1 MAELFTDDWYAMALD
16 AAGSLPEVP
25 GVSFVF
31 DAEITETAQG
41 KVRAHGRVVDG
52 KLTSF
57 VPGKFVAESDGEAV
71 QVTFAAKAKRLQP
84 VLDGDVSP
92 LLAYM
97 RGELKVDGEYE
108 LVVDHLANQADRS
121 ALESFRAAVQAGT
134 D

>member
-1 MAELFTDDWYAMALD
+1 MAARFSDEWFAAALE
-16 AAGSLPEVP
+16 AASDLPEIA

-31 DAEITETAQG
+31 DAEITEAPG

-52 KLTSF
+52 RLTSL
-57 VPGKFVAESDGEAV
+57 VPGKFVAEHDDEAV
-71 QVTFAAKAKRLQP
+71 QVTFAGKGKRLAP

-97 RGELKVDGEYE
+97 RGELKVDGEYQ
-108 LVVDHLANQADRS
+108 LVVDHLANQADRD
-121 ALESFRAAVQAGT
+121 AFESFRAAVANIT

>member
-1 MAELFTDDWYAMALD
+1 MAERFSDEWFAAALEV
-16 AAGSLPEVP
+16 AAELPEVP

-31 DAEITETAQG
+31 DAEITEAPG

-52 KLTSF
+52 KLTSL
-57 VPGKFVAESDGEAV
+57 VPGKFVAETDDEEV
-71 QVTFAAKAKRLQP
+71 QVTFAAKGKRLEP
-84 VLDGDVSP
+84 VLAGEVSP

-108 LVVDHLANQADRS
+108 LVVDHLANRGDRD
-121 ALESFRAAVQAGT
+121 ALESFRASVAALT

>member
-1 MAELFTDDWYAMALD
+1 MAERFSEEWFAAALD
-16 AAGSLPEVP
+16 AASGLPEVP

-31 DAEITETAQG
+31 DAEITEAPG

-52 KLTSF
+52 KLTSL
-57 VPGKFVAESDGEAV
+57 VPGKFVAESEGEAV
-71 QVTFAAKAKRLQP
+71 QVTFAAKGKRLEP
-84 VLDGDVSP
+84 VLAGEVSP

-108 LVVDHLANQADRS
+108 LVVDHLANQGDRA
-121 ALESFRAAVQAGT
+121 ALESFRAAVADIT

>member
-1 MAELFTDDWYAMALD
+1 MAERFSDEWFAAALD
-16 AAGSLPEVP
+16 AAGDLPEVA

-31 DAEITETAQG
+31 DAEITEAPG

-52 KLTSF
+52 KLTSL
-57 VPGKFVAESDGEAV
+57 VPGKFVAESDDEAV
-71 QVTFAAKAKRLQP
+71 QVTFAAKGKRLEP
-84 VLDGDVSP
+84 VLNGDVSP

-108 LVVDHLANQADRS
+108 LVVDHLANQGDRA
-121 ALESFRAAVQAGT
+121 ALESFRAAVASIT